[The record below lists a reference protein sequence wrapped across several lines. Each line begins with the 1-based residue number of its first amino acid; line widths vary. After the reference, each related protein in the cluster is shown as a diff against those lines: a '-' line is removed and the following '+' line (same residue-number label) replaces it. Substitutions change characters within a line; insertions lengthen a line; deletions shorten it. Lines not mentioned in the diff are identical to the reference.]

1 MANLYP
7 ARRRRNAIWIVL
19 AYAAT
24 AFGLGW
30 LVMILGAVF
39 LPETRG
45 KTFDTRRRSQRSAAL
60 RGRGCRLKGLA
71 LFERNAPN
79 VASRLLVRSIPDLV
93 AVEQELTTEN
103 QESDP

>member
-1 MANLYP
+1 MPIQNI
-7 ARRRRNAIWIVL
+7 ARQASSERTSLRESIAL
-19 AYAAT
+19 FGSGAY
-24 AFGLGW
+24 

-45 KTFDTRRRSQRSAAL
+45 KTFDTRRRSQRSATL

-103 QESDP
+103 QEPDP